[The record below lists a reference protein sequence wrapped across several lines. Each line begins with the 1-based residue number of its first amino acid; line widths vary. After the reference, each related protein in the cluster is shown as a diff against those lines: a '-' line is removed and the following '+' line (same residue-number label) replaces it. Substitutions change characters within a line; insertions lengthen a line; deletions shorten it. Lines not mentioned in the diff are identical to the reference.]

1 MEEAEKYRFKNAMYS
16 HKCDGESGVLLIS
29 FSKKLENF
37 KQEMVVDMDTE
48 IMQEHRFKHMR
59 FFLNAEKNQEFDFKS
74 MEKADWHFEM
84 KQEREMK
91 YHEEHEMQSDSKLKD
106 KLEEMRTQELNK
118 NPRKN
123 EITMKFNEDKSQYYL
138 KADGTPNVKKYAY
151 ILLESEGNKKW
162 FAYFNTCRPFPL
174 DNFSMTLN
182 ERNTIYGEYKKDV
195 VKWQEAQ
202 VALSYPQDV
211 VWKVDGFAGQSS
223 YYFKIVLYTRSSKVK
238 PLSFRVVKDLI
249 EEIKQSD
256 RWSQRPDDK
265 NVNICLWRVEVMKNS
280 RQPGGSTHNF
290 QKNLLDIKSV
300 MDEQYYDV
308 FFVVLFDVFDKL
320 KEDLKSQLFKNDNC
334 VNASNSMV
342 FNGRQTSP
350 LADMTIFEQ
359 QNGTPKPNSY
369 KILKTI
375 KYSTFPT
382 NKKEIQDILNDC
394 EKGGMEGIMIHSKKE
409 TESVI
414 TKLKPFTV
422 SFNPIP
428 FMWIQKSDVDIFI
441 HGDPAVL
448 FLLSCPLNYM
458 AYTKKYLSNA
468 KKWTEGYV
476 DMLPFFMSYSVCD
489 LSDKLVR
496 GCFST
501 FMCVRD
507 SYLSIELTDS
517 EEKVIQKIKQ
527 FVADHIGEWNGLST
541 PKFDIVAKGM
551 ANALIFMNGR
561 RRRRDDFISK
571 SFTEELK
578 TKLSKHTPNQK
589 FVGNHFKFSENVRL
603 WRESLKL
610 PDINTSKF
618 DYSYFKTDRPL
629 PFSKPRTGSTAK
641 AKNPENYSS
650 QLLIGMENITGL
662 RHEGTYSN
670 TRGTWRPYVKAK
682 EWSFMK
688 FQYNTAQFRTCKANV
703 FLSKIF
709 PFSEEYSVNYFQDF
723 FIRSAVMWELLQKI
737 LEVPVEGKVWKYIT
751 TPNPVKNLIP
761 SNPDFEAKFKNA
773 TIRNDYVE
781 LNESMQSTKLRT
793 AFKIAGRCYYAMD
806 PDLNKIDEILI
817 HYGSDV
823 HSFFQEVYMKERFF
837 IYIEATQLIET
848 SLQKYKDNIPSKLK
862 SDSEFKQL
870 SVDPPHKD
878 KTDDEIAKD
887 ISAFSKDIFTN
898 EFESTYIEQIPE
910 TDIHDVNEEDP
921 DLFEQKYQKAPTKPN
936 GDTQNQSDKP
946 DVDIDGQ
953 SDKEDSSDGG
963 DDDDIYSKKSSVS
976 SCGARREYL
985 MQRVSRPLYI
995 KTYTWNSI
1003 S

>member
-1 MEEAEKYRFKNAMYS
+1 
-16 HKCDGESGVLLIS
+16 
-29 FSKKLENF
+29 
-37 KQEMVVDMDTE
+37 
-48 IMQEHRFKHMR
+48 
-59 FFLNAEKNQEFDFKS
+59 
-74 MEKADWHFEM
+74 MEKADWHFEL
-84 KQEREMK
+84 KGDNEMK
-91 YHEEHEMQSDSKLKD
+91 YHEEHQMQSNE
-106 KLEEMRTQELNK
+106 KLEKKLLEMINQKVKENHTEQEYD
-118 NPRKN
+118 
-123 EITMKFNEDKSQYYL
+123 MKFNEDKSQYYFGV
-138 KADGTPNVKKYAY
+138 DGTLNVKQYAF
-151 ILLESEGNKKW
+151 IKLTLKGDQNDQEW
-162 FAYFNTCRPFPL
+162 FAYFNTYRPFPL
-174 DNFSMTLN
+174 DDVSMTQD
-182 ERNTIYGEYKKDV
+182 ERTNIYEEYKKDV

-211 VWKVDGFAGQSS
+211 VWKVDEFDGRSS

-249 EEIKQSD
+249 EEIKQRNKWIQGPND
-256 RWSQRPDDK
+256 
-265 NVNICLWRVEVMKNS
+265 NMLNICLWRVEVMKNS

-290 QKNLLDIKSV
+290 KKNLLDIKSV

-320 KEDLKSQLFKNDNC
+320 KRDLKIQLFKYDNC
-334 VNASNSMV
+334 VNASRGVV
-342 FNGRQTSP
+342 FEDGKHKKSP
-350 LADMTIFEQ
+350 PEGMTIFQ
-359 QNGTPKPNSY
+359 QKNETPNSY
-369 KILKTI
+369 NILKTI
-375 KYSTFPT
+375 KYLSFPT
-382 NKKEIQDILNDC
+382 EKQKIQDILDDC
-394 EKGGMEGIMIHSKKE
+394 EKGGMEGIMIHSKNG

-428 FMWIQKSDVDIFI
+428 FMWIQKSDVDICI

-458 AYTKKYLSNA
+458 AYTKKYLSGA
-468 KKWTEGYV
+468 WTSACV
-476 DMLPFFMSYSVCD
+476 DRLPFFMSYSGCN

-517 EEKVIQKIKQ
+517 EENVIKKIKQ
-527 FVADHIGEWNGLST
+527 FVADHIGKWNGLDT
-541 PKFDIVAKGM
+541 PKFNIVAAGM
-551 ANALIFMNGR
+551 AKALIFMKQHAN
-561 RRRRDDFISK
+561 FTSK
-571 SFTEELK
+571 PFTEELK
-578 TKLSKHTPNQK
+578 TILSKHTPNQK
-589 FVGNHFKFSENVRL
+589 FVGEHFKFSENVYR
-603 WRESLKL
+603 WRESLRM
-610 PDINTSKF
+610 PDMDTSNF
-618 DYSYFKTDRPL
+618 DDSDLYFKIDRPV
-629 PFSKPRTGSTAK
+629 PFSKLRKGSTAK
-641 AKNPENYSS
+641 KSKTENSSS

-709 PFSEEYSVNYFQDF
+709 PFNEEQSVNYFQDF
-723 FIRSAVMWELLQKI
+723 FIRSAVMWELLQEI
-737 LEVPVEGKVWKYIT
+737 LEVPVEGKVWKFIT
-751 TPNPVKNLIP
+751 TPNPVKKLIP
-761 SNPDFEAKFKNA
+761 SNPEFQAKLKNA

-781 LNESMQSTKLRT
+781 LDESMQSTKLRT

-806 PDLNKIDEILI
+806 PDLNKIDKILI

-837 IYIEATQLIET
+837 NYIEATKLIDN

-870 SVDPPHKD
+870 SVDPQFED
-878 KTDDEIAKD
+878 MTENDIATQ
-887 ISAFSKDIFTN
+887 ITASTYENLAS
-898 EFESTYIEQIPE
+898 EFESTYIEQIPNK
-910 TDIHDVNEEDP
+910 DIHDVNEEDP
-921 DLFEQKYQKAPTKPN
+921 DLGEQKYQKAPTKPN

-946 DVDIDGQ
+946 NVDIDGQSDKPNVDTDGQSDKPNVDTDGQSDKPNVDIDGQSDKPNVDIDGQ
-953 SDKEDSSDGG
+953 SDKEDSSD
-963 DDDDIYSKKSSVS
+963 DDTNSKNSSVS

-995 KTYTWNSI
+995 KTYTWNGI